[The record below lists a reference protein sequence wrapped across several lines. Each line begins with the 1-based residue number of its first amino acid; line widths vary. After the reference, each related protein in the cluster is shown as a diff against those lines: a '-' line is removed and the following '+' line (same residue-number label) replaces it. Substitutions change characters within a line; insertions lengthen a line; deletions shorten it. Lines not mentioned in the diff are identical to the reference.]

1 MNEAIAV
8 VGLAITSASTG
19 ALGWLAGWACRARRE
34 PRIIHR
40 LRVEN
45 ARLRA
50 ELAERNLF

>member
-1 MNEAIAV
+1 MNEVVAV
-8 VGLAITSASTG
+8 ISLVIMSASTG
-19 ALGWLAGWACRARRE
+19 IIGWLAGWTCRGRRE

-50 ELAERNLF
+50 ELAERNQS